1 MAKPSWKNRRRYILA
16 SFIIGAFM
24 LICSTIAALTGN
36 ITDISDLVTGGVAL
50 ITLILTSYIFG
61 AVWEDK
67 SLHKGENPDG

>member
-16 SFIIGAFM
+16 SFIIGAIM
-24 LICSTIAALTGN
+24 LIGSTIAALTGN